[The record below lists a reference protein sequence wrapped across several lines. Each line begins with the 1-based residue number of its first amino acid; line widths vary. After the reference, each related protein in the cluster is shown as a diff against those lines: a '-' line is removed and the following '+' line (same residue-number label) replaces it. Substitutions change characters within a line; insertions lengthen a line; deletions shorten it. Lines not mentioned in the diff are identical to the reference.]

1 MFNLFEGRSV
11 GTNIR
16 GDEYA
21 PSTLYKFPMIATWTF
36 RVLFKFVVQ
45 NSRMKNLWVR
55 GWACEAMFNRRR
67 LGIG

>member
-1 MFNLFEGRSV
+1 MFNLLECRSV
-11 GTNIR
+11 GTNI
-16 GDEYA
+16 GSDQCA

-45 NSRMKNLWVR
+45 NSRKKNLWVR
-55 GWACEAMFNRRR
+55 GWTCEAFFNRRR